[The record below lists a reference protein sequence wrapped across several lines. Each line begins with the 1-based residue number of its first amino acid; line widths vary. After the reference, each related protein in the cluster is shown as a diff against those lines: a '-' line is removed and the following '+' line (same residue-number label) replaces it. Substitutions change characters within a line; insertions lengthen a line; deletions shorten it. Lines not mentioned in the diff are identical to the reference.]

1 MEEPKVVILLFA
13 SGKLVCTGAK
23 HEDEVYESVTKL
35 HVRLETDELIYYE

>member
-23 HEDEVYESVTKL
+23 FEEQVYESVTKL
-35 HVRLETDELIYYE
+35 HARLETDELIYYE